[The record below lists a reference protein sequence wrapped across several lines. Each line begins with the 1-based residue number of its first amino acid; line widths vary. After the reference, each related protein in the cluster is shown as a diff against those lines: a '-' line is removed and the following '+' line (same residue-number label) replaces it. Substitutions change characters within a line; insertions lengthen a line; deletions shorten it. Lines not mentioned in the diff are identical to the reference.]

1 MMKLT
6 LSNIKELKRK
16 SDSPLTKR
24 VCNYVIDRWGDYD
37 DKKEYF
43 LKKEKRPP
51 PQKFVRRRAMF
62 CMKTFGK
69 ALPRLRAPRGGVY
82 RYKEKPR
89 DSNMRVDDY
98 FFFFVKVCRI
108 FLSAC
113 STPPS
118 SLDGTVLPMSFLR
131 SAKAFSVT

>member
-6 LSNIKELKRK
+6 LANIKELKRK
-16 SDSPLTKR
+16 SDSPLTR
-24 VCNYVIDRWGDYD
+24 HVCNYVIDRWGDYD
-37 DKKEYF
+37 DKY
-43 LKKEKRPP
+43 
-51 PQKFVRRRAMF
+51 KFVRRRAMF

-131 SAKAFSVT
+131 SANAFSVT